1 VLGFALA
8 LTALLRPVAIEGAAR
23 CPSADAVAH
32 ALSSLLPD
40 AKIERADDALHVRV
54 DDLGARWRLTVGDS
68 RRELPDGAR
77 RCEERARQAA
87 VVVALALA
95 PPTVDAAETEPT
107 PELAAPPTVEAAAP
121 PPSEIEVRAPIEERP
136 RPPAVS
142 HRIFSLE
149 LGARLDMAP
158 DADGGALAQGGVALR
173 AALGRGRFA
182 GALGIAAVTPS
193 TMSLMPSTVHM
204 TRIPIDLSLR
214 FVAHAG
220 PRADTVFDVGAVA
233 HVLLLEGAVGMGG
246 NRVDIGARAAATE
259 RFWLSD
265 DTAFFASAEASFL
278 PRTYALVIDEGGQSV
293 AEGHTP
299 DLWLGLT
306 MGFALR
312 WQ

>member
-8 LTALLRPVAIEGAAR
+8 LTALLRPVTIEGAAR

-40 AKIERADDALHVRV
+40 AKIARADDALLVRV
-54 DDLGARWRLTVGDS
+54 DDLGTRWRLTVGDS

-95 PPTVDAAETEPT
+95 PPTVDSAATEPPPAVAT
-107 PELAAPPTVEAAAP
+107 APTVEAAAS

-136 RPPAVS
+136 RAPVS
-142 HRIFSLE
+142 HRMFSLE

-158 DADGGALAQGGVALR
+158 AADGGALAEGGVALR

-193 TMSLMPSTVHM
+193 TLSLAPSTVHM

-214 FVAHAG
+214 VLLHAG
-220 PRADTVFDVGAVA
+220 RRADTAVDAGAVA
-233 HVLLLEGAVGMGG
+233 HVLLLEGAAGMGG
-246 NRVDIGARAAATE
+246 NRVDVGARAAATE

-265 DTAFFASAEASFL
+265 DTAFFVSAEASFL

-299 DLWLGLT
+299 DLWLGMTL
-306 MGFALR
+306 GFAMR